1 MSTLLDAALALHAA
15 GLCVLP
21 AAEDASKRPAVDWK
35 TYQANRPDEAQLRS
49 WFDDGRRTGLG
60 VVCGA
65 VSGGLELCELEGRA
79 VQAGALTDLAEL
91 ATNSGLG
98 DLWAKV
104 TAGGYVVRSPSGGV
118 HLLYRLTGVAVPG
131 NTKLAALHDHTTLA
145 ETRGEGGWVVT
156 APSHGRVHPTGG
168 AWAVVLGSPA
178 TIPTL
183 DADERHALHV
193 LVAQLDQRPQPA
205 PASVFTAHS
214 SGRTDDGISPGDDYA
229 ARTTW
234 AQVLEP
240 AGWRH
245 LFDRGPVGH
254 WRRPGKND
262 GISATTGFGEGDW
275 LYVFTSSTALEP
287 QRTYTKFGAYAA
299 LQHDGDHQAAA
310 KALQADGLGRAATR
324 HNPTSTRHLS
334 AVPDTPRTDGANA
347 LAPDP
352 APVPAPQGGYTLTD
366 SGNAELLVATFGD
379 RIRYV
384 PERGMWLRWAGHRW
398 AEDTVGEHMQHAK
411 ATLTAAIDGTP
422 TDQKAVHKHLQ
433 ASLSRRGLEAMVAL
447 ARTDPAVVAPAATLD
462 AHRHLLC
469 TPGGTVDLHTG
480 QLAPA
485 DPGQLHTRATAVTPD
500 PTTPT
505 PRWDAFL
512 TDTFRGDTELV
523 AYMQRLAGYAATGS
537 VTAHVLPFLLGPGGN
552 GKGVLTE
559 VLLTLLADYATTAP
573 GTFLTAGRDQHETEI
588 ARLHGMR
595 LVVAS
600 EVDQGARFAEAKVKL
615 LTGGDILT
623 ARFMRRDHFTFVPS
637 HKLWLMANHQP
648 QVAAGGASF
657 WRRLRLVPFRHQVP
671 DERRVDGLADLL
683 VTEEG
688 PGILAWVMAGTR
700 AFYAG
705 GLADPPRV
713 LADTATYAE
722 EEDALGRFVAERLVV
737 ADSPA
742 ASVLELDSRVVRAEY
757 ARWCHDEGVDELD
770 AAQFGRELRARFGI
784 GQRRSNGRRFYL
796 GVSLLADDDR
806 PTWTQPAPAG
816 LFTPHTGG
824 TTR

>member
-1 MSTLLDAALALHAA
+1 MTAPPTLLDHALALHDA

-21 AAEDASKRPAVDWK
+21 AAEDGSKRPAVDWK
-35 TYQANRPDEAQLRS
+35 NYQTIRPDTAQLHA
-49 WFDDGRRTGLG
+49 WFGDGRRTGIG

-65 VSGGLELCELEGRA
+65 VSGGLEMCELEGRA
-79 VQAGALTDLAEL
+79 VLDGALTTLAEL
-91 ATNSGLG
+91 AGNSGLG
-98 DLWAKV
+98 ELWAKV

-118 HLLYRLTGVAVPG
+118 HLLYRLTGADVPG
-131 NTKLAALHDHTTLA
+131 NTKLAALPDHTTLA
-145 ETRGEGGWVVT
+145 ETRGQGGWVVT

-168 AWAVVLGSPA
+168 AWTTVCGGPGS
-178 TIPTL
+178 IPTL
-183 DADERHALHV
+183 DADEREALHV

-205 PASVFTAHS
+205 PPSVFAAHS
-214 SGRTDDGISPGDDYA
+214 SGRTDDGVSPGDDYA
-229 ARTTW
+229 ARTSW

-240 AGWRH
+240 AGWTRV
-245 LFDRGPVGH
+245 FSRGDTTY
-254 WRRPGKND
+254 WRRPGKRD
-262 GISATTGFGEGDW
+262 GMSASTGYGDGDW
-275 LYVFTSSTALEP
+275 LYVFTSSTELEP
-287 QRTYTKFGAYAA
+287 HRTYTKFGAYAA
-299 LQHDGDHQAAA
+299 LQHGGDHQAAA
-310 KALQADGLGRAATR
+310 KALQAEGLGRPATVHR
-324 HNPTSTRHLS
+324 PTLTVVRN
-334 AVPDTPRTDGANA
+334 APTDGSSA
-347 LAPDP
+347 LAPEAAPMP
-352 APVPAPQGGYTLTD
+352 APVGGYTLTD
-366 SGNAELLVATFGD
+366 SGNAELLVATAGG
-379 RIRYV
+379 RLRYV

-398 AEDTVGEHMQHAK
+398 VDDSAGEHMQQAK
-411 ATLTAAIDGTP
+411 ATLTAAIEATP
-422 TDQKAVHKHLQ
+422 ADQKAVHKHLQ

-447 ARTDPAVVAPAATLD
+447 ARTDPAIVAPAAALD

-469 TPGGTVDLHTG
+469 TPGGVVNLRTG

-485 DPGQLHTRATAVTPD
+485 DPGQLHTRSAAVTPD
-500 PTTPT
+500 ADMPT
-505 PRWDAFL
+505 PRWLAFL
-512 TDTFRGDTELV
+512 ADTFRGDAELV

-623 ARFMRRDHFTFVPS
+623 ARFMRRDHFTFTPS

-657 WRRLRLVPFRHQVP
+657 WRRLRLVPFRYTVP
-671 DERRVDGLADLL
+671 AERRVDGLADLL
-683 VTEEG
+683 VAEEG
-688 PGILAWVMAGTR
+688 PGILAWVLAGTR

-737 ADSPA
+737 AETPS

-796 GVSLLADDDR
+796 GVSLLAADDA
-806 PTWTQPAPAG
+806 PTFHQPAPAA
-816 LFTPHTGG
+816 LPYPTGG